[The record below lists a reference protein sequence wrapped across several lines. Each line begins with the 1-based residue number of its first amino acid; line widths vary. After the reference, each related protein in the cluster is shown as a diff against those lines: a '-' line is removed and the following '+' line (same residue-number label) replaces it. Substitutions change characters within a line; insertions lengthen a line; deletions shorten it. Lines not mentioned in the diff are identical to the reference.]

1 MGNDAVVNE
10 EKMHVEPNDE
20 SDIEHLFAFKY
31 GIPAI
36 IKTLDG
42 KMFITS
48 IFAADPNGSGAGVF
62 LRPENEPTRL
72 VLIPWGNIS
81 TIESEVLIEDE

>member
-1 MGNDAVVNE
+1 MV
-10 EKMHVEPNDE
+10 DE
-20 SDIEHLFAFKY
+20 TMTAYEDEDPDIERLFMFKY
-31 GIPAI
+31 GIPTI
-36 IKTLDG
+36 IRTLDG
-42 KMFITS
+42 KTFITS